1 MRVALLVPCFV
12 DQLAPQV
19 GLASARLLARLGCE
33 VRCAPEQTCCGQ
45 PFLTSGALREARRLA
60 ERQLRLLE
68 DADAV
73 VCPSA
78 SCAAMVRV
86 RYPRLLGPEDPRAQ
100 RIASRCFE
108 LGEFVARE
116 LGGAPPHA
124 RFAHRVALLQSCHGL
139 RDLGLGRPS
148 ESTSAPA
155 GPGPIEALLRAVQ
168 GLELVAPERDEC
180 CGFGG
185 LFAVD
190 FPELSARIG
199 RDRLRALAATGAEY
213 VTGTDTTCLLHLDGL
228 RRREGFGPRPIHLA
242 EILCSGVRP
251 DGNA

>member
-1 MRVALLVPCFV
+1 VRVALLIPCFV

-19 GLASARLLARLGCE
+19 GLASARLLERLGCE
-33 VRCAPEQTCCGQ
+33 VHCARGQTCCGQ
-45 PFLTSGALREARRLA
+45 PLLTAGAISEARRLA
-60 ERQLRLLE
+60 RRQLRLLAG
-68 DADAV
+68 ADAV

-78 SCAAMVRV
+78 SCTATLRL
-86 RYPRLLGPEDPRAQ
+86 RYPRLLGSAEPEAE
-100 RIASRCFE
+100 RIAARSFE
-108 LGEFVARE
+108 LAEFVARQ
-116 LGGAPPHA
+116 LGGAPPGA
-124 RFAHRVALLQSCHGL
+124 RFPHRVALLQSCHGL

-148 ESTSAPA
+148 ESTSAERR
-155 GPGPIEALLRAVQ
+155 PGAVESLLRAVE
-168 GLELVAPERDEC
+168 GLDLALPERDEC

-228 RRREGFGPRPIHLA
+228 RRREGYGPRPIHLA
-242 EILCSGVRP
+242 EILAGV
-251 DGNA
+251 G

>member
-1 MRVALLVPCFV
+1 VRVALLIPCFV

-33 VRCAPEQTCCGQ
+33 VYCPPAQTCCGQ
-45 PFLTSGALREARRLA
+45 PFLSAGAVREARALA
-60 ERQLRLLE
+60 LRQIHLLE
-68 DADAV
+68 GADAV

-78 SCAAMVRV
+78 SCAATLRV
-86 RYPRLLGPEDPRAQ
+86 RYPRLLGPEAVQAGQLAGRV
-100 RIASRCFE
+100 FE
-108 LGEFVARE
+108 LGEFAAKR
-116 LGGAPPHA
+116 LRGAPTGA
-124 RFAHRVALLQSCHGL
+124 RFPHRVALLQSCHGL

-148 ESTSAPA
+148 EATGGAS
-155 GPGPIEALLRAVQ
+155 GPGSSEALLRGVE
-168 GLELVAPERDEC
+168 GLELALPERDEC

-213 VTGTDTTCLLHLDGL
+213 VTSTDSTCLFQLEGL
-228 RRREGFGPRPIHLA
+228 RRREGYGPRALHLA
-242 EILCSGVRP
+242 EILTAGLP
-251 DGNA
+251 